1 MLNLERFLPYRLSLV
16 SNLISQGIAETYER
30 AHALSV
36 TEWRVIAV
44 LGRFPGISATEVVRR
59 TAMDKVAISRTVRRL
74 LDKSLLER
82 HADDSDRRCKKL
94 YLSPDGERLYRR
106 VAPAAVAFEARL
118 LEVLSEEEQTTLA
131 RLLDKLTAAASEMV
145 EGEHKPLPPR

>member
-16 SNLISQGIAETYER
+16 SNLISQGIAETYEQ

-44 LGRFPGISATEVVRR
+44 LGRFPGITATEVVRR
-59 TAMDKVAISRTVRRL
+59 TAMAKVAISRTVRGL
-74 LDKSLLER
+74 LGKGILER
-82 HADDSDRRCKKL
+82 EANDSDRRSKKL
-94 YLSPDGERLYRR
+94 FLSPEGERIYRR

-118 LEVLSEEEQTTLA
+118 LEVLSEEEQETLG
-131 RLLDKLTAAASEMV
+131 RLLDKLTEVASEMV
-145 EGEHKPLPPR
+145 EGDQKPLPPR

>member
-30 AHALSV
+30 TYSMSV

-44 LGRFPGISATEVVRR
+44 LGRFPGITASEVVRR

-74 LDKSLLER
+74 LEKGLLER
-82 HADDSDRRCKKL
+82 EDNDDDRRSKKL
-94 YLSPDGERLYRR
+94 FLSRQGERIYRR

-118 LEVLSEEEQTTLA
+118 LEVLSESEQATLA
-131 RLLDKLTAAASEMV
+131 RLLDKLTEAASDMV
-145 EGEHKPLPPR
+145 EGDHKPLPPR

>member
-30 AHALSV
+30 TYSMSV

-44 LGRFPGISATEVVRR
+44 LGRFPGITASEVVRR

-74 LDKSLLER
+74 LEKGLLER
-82 HADDSDRRCKKL
+82 EDNDDDRRSKKL
-94 YLSPDGERLYRR
+94 FLSRQGERIYRR

-118 LEVLSEEEQTTLA
+118 LEVLSESEQAALA
-131 RLLDKLTAAASEMV
+131 RLLDKLTEAASDMV
-145 EGEHKPLPPR
+145 EGDHKPLPPR